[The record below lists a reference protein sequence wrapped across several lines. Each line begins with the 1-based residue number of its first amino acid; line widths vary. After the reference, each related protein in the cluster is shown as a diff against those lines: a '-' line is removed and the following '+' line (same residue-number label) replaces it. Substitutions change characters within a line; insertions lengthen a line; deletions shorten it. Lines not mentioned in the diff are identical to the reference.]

1 MWQTKRPSATYK
13 GVIPLPLLGIS
24 LTPVGTKSASFSSAV
39 TGAVHTIEERGL
51 KYQITPTQTI
61 IEGELDQLMDVA
73 KEIHENAMA
82 GTTRVI
88 TNITID
94 ERRRKRR
101 DLWGECCTLLGISS
115 TQELRIVYII
125 CKSLSSEQENKG

>member
-1 MWQTKRPSATYK
+1 
-13 GVIPLPLLGIS
+13 
-24 LTPVGTKSASFSSAV
+24 
-39 TGAVHTIEERGL
+39 L

-94 ERRRKRR
+94 ERRDKEVNMEEQV
-101 DLWGECCTLLGISS
+101 DIV
-115 TQELRIVYII
+115 TQSLR
-125 CKSLSSEQENKG
+125 

>member
-1 MWQTKRPSATYK
+1 M
-13 GVIPLPLLGIS
+13 
-24 LTPVGTKSASFSSAV
+24 SSAV

-94 ERRRKRR
+94 ERRDKEVNMEEQV
-101 DLWGECCTLLGISS
+101 DIV
-115 TQELRIVYII
+115 TQSLR
-125 CKSLSSEQENKG
+125 

>member
-1 MWQTKRPSATYK
+1 MPPK

-88 TNITID
+88 TNITIIP
-94 ERRRKRR
+94 
-101 DLWGECCTLLGISS
+101 LLHKVLLE
-115 TQELRIVYII
+115 TTTN
-125 CKSLSSEQENKG
+125 KSWH

>member
-1 MWQTKRPSATYK
+1 MWQTKRPHATKK

-61 IEGELDQLMDVA
+61 IEGELDQLMEVA

-94 ERRRKRR
+94 ERRDK
-101 DLWGECCTLLGISS
+101 DVNMDEQVDIV
-115 TQELRIVYII
+115 TQSLR
-125 CKSLSSEQENKG
+125 